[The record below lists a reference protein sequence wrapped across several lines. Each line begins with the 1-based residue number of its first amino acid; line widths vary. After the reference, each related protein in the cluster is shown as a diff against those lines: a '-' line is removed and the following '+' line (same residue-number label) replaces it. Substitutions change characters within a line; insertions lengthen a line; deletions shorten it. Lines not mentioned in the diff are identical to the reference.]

1 MSMDNETD
9 YSEHYEETIN
19 STKDVSIEQKI
30 TFWIEGVLTP
40 SVSFVGVVGEL
51 QLKLDTHF

>member
-1 MSMDNETD
+1 MSMDNDTE
-9 YSEHYEETIN
+9 YSEYYEGNIT

-40 SVSFVGVVGEL
+40 SVSFVGVVG
-51 QLKLDTHF
+51 KI